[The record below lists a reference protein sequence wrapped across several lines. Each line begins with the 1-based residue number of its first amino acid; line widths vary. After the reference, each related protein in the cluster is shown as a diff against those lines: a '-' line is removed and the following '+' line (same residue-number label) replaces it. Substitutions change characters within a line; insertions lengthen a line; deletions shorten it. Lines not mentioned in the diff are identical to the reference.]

1 MAVLPAEKKEEVSKI
16 IGSPAFAEKM
26 AKQRPDMIDVLTEL
40 KIELNLDQF
49 LEFAGK
55 ITPRYFTVA
64 SSNVVSP
71 NVVSIM
77 LRVETFKTANNDIWI
92 GLFSDFIR
100 EKYNFG
106 VESSSNKL
114 RYNFQFSC
122 FQLPTNGSGIVMIG
136 TGTGVAPFVGI
147 AQEKAFLASKSPIG
161 QLALVFGCRKQNEDF
176 IAKDCIVSLHEQDV
190 IHDLLVGF
198 SQEGVA

>member
-1 MAVLPAEKKEEVSKI
+1 MLPGNKKEEVSKI

-26 AKQRPDMIDVLTEL
+26 AKQRPDMIDVLTDL
-40 KIELNLDQF
+40 KIELTLDQF
-49 LEFAGK
+49 LEFSNK

-77 LRVETFKTANNDIWI
+77 LRVETFKTSESDTWV
-92 GLFSDFIR
+92 GLFSDYIR

-106 VESSSNKL
+106 IDCSSSKL

-122 FQLPTNGSGIVMIG
+122 FQLPTNGAGIVMIG
-136 TGTGVAPFVGI
+136 TGTGVAPFIGI
-147 AQEKAFLASKSPIG
+147 AQEKAFLAAKSPIG
-161 QLALVFGCRKQNEDF
+161 DLALVFGCRKQNEDY
-176 IAKDCIVSLHEQDV
+176 IDKDCIVALHEQGV
-190 IHDLLVGF
+190 IHDLLTGF
-198 SQEGVA
+198 SQEGVF